1 MRLRGVVVLLG
12 VAIMLAV
19 PSVAGAA
26 RSGVTIHHKNR
37 FQFYGYVFSPDSNRC
52 ARFRN
57 VRLFKQ
63 VGKEQNRRR
72 DIKVSR
78 ECRHRQ
84 GGEQQVQVARQ
95 RTRFRAWEVL
105 RTGGQNPRLQAGQ
118 QQDDSRSLRGSPR
131 TGLRE

>member
-72 DIKVSR
+72 DIKVSANAATDKAGSNR
-78 ECRHRQ
+78 YKWHANERDFAHGRFYALVGKIPGC
-84 GGEQQVQVARQ
+84 Q
-95 RTRFRAWEVL
+95 RDSS
-105 RTGGQNPRLQAGQ
+105 RTIRV
-118 QQDDSRSLRGSPR
+118 R
-131 TGLRE
+131 